1 MKIVHIITRMILGG
15 AQENTLLTCEGLHK
29 RGHEVTLITGPALG
43 PEGQLMDRARGGGYQ
58 IIELKQMRR
67 AINPVRDIICYRQLK
82 KILAQLKPDIVHTH
96 SAKAGILGRWAAA
109 AIRDK
114 AATACCRRV
123 EKLRQA
129 QTDRGKQPRIVHTIH
144 GLAFHPYQSGL
155 LNRFYISIEKAAAS
169 RTDAFISVAQAMTDQ
184 TLAAGIG
191 RPEQFTKV
199 FSGLETKNFLERPT
213 TDKIAALRNKYNI
226 PAEAVV
232 ITTVARLFKLKG
244 HEYII
249 ESAKEIAQKHK
260 NVMWLFIGDGKLR
273 QPLEQVISELGLQD
287 RFRFT
292 GLIAPERIGELLHAG
307 DILVHCSLREGLARA
322 IPQALL
328 CGKPVVSFDVDGAR
342 EVVLNNRTGYL
353 IRPKDISALSAA
365 LEKLIADPELR
376 RQLGETGREL
386 CSREFDRK
394 TMTDRIELVY
404 RQFGGSKNIN

>member
-58 IIELKQMRR
+58 VIELKQMRR

-82 KILAQLKPDIVHTH
+82 KILAQFKPDIVHTH

-114 AATACCRRV
+114 AAETCCRRV

-129 QTDRGKQPRIVHTIH
+129 QSARGKRPRIVHTIH

-155 LNRFYISIEKAAAS
+155 LNRFYISIEKAAAR

-191 RPEQFTKV
+191 RQEQFTKV
-199 FSGLETKNFLERPT
+199 FSGLETKYFVEWPT
-213 TDKIAALRNKYNI
+213 TEKIASLRKKYDI

-232 ITTVARLFKLKG
+232 ITSVARLFELKG
-244 HEYII
+244 HKYIV
-249 ESAKEIAQKHK
+249 ESAKEIARKHK

-273 QPLEQVISELGLQD
+273 QPLEQVIAEHGLQD

-292 GLIAPERIGELLHAG
+292 GLIAPEQIGELLHTS

-342 EVVLNNRTGYL
+342 EVVLNDRTGYL
-353 IRPKDISALSAA
+353 IKPKDISALSAA
-365 LEKLIADPELR
+365 IEKLVADPELR

-386 CSREFDRK
+386 CSREFDHE
-394 TMTDRIELVY
+394 TMADRIELVY
-404 RQFGGSKNIN
+404 KQ

>member
-1 MKIVHIITRMILGG
+1 MILGG

-29 RGHEVTLITGPALG
+29 RGHEVILITGPAMG
-43 PEGQLMDRARGGGYQ
+43 PEGQLMDRAHRGGYQ
-58 IIELKQMRR
+58 VIELKQMRR

-82 KILAQLKPDIVHTH
+82 KILAQLRPDIVHTH

-114 AATACCRRV
+114 AADTCCRRV
-123 EKLRQA
+123 EKLRREQFA
-129 QTDRGKQPRIVHTIH
+129 CGGLPRIIHTIH

-155 LNRFYISIEKAAAS
+155 LNRFYISVEKAAAR
-169 RTDAFISVAQAMTDQ
+169 RTDAFISVAQAMTEQ
-184 TLAAGIG
+184 TLAVGIG

-199 FSGLETKNFLERPT
+199 FSGLETKYFLERPSA
-213 TDKIAALRNKYNI
+213 DKIAALRREYDI

-232 ITTVARLFKLKG
+232 ITTVARLFELKG
-244 HEYII
+244 HKYII
-249 ESAKEIAQKHK
+249 ESAKEIARKHK
-260 NVMWLFIGDGKLR
+260 NVIWLFIGDGKLR
-273 QPLEQVISELGLQD
+273 EPLEQVISELGLQD

-292 GLIAPERIGELLHAG
+292 GLIAPELIGELLHTG

-328 CGKPVVSFDVDGAR
+328 SGKPVVSFDVDGAR
-342 EVVLNNRTGYL
+342 EVVLNDRTGYL
-353 IRPKDISALSAA
+353 IRPKDVSALSAA

-386 CSREFDRK
+386 CSREFDHK

-404 RQFGGSKNIN
+404 KQFGGNG

>member
-1 MKIVHIITRMILGG
+1 MILGG
-15 AQENTLLTCEGLHK
+15 AQENTLLTCEELHK
-29 RGHEVTLITGPALG
+29 RGHEVILITGPALG
-43 PEGQLMDRARGGGYQ
+43 PEGQLMDRARQGGYKV
-58 IIELKQMRR
+58 IELKQMRR

-109 AIRDK
+109 KVRDK
-114 AATACCRRV
+114 AADACCRRV

-129 QTDRGKQPRIVHTIH
+129 QSARGKQPLIVHTIH

-169 RTDAFISVAQAMTDQ
+169 RTDAFISVAQAMTNQ

-191 RPEQFTKV
+191 QPEQFTKV
-199 FSGLETKNFLERPT
+199 FSGLETKNFLEQPT
-213 TDKIAALRNKYNI
+213 ADKIAALRNKYNI
-226 PAEAVV
+226 PAETVV

-249 ESAKEIAQKHK
+249 ESAKEIARKHK

-273 QPLEQVISELGLQD
+273 EPLEQVIARLGLQD

-353 IRPKDISALSAA
+353 VRPRDVSTLSAA
-365 LEKLIADPELR
+365 LEKLIADPELC
-376 RQLGETGREL
+376 RQLGETGRKL
-386 CSREFDRK
+386 CSQEFDYK

>member
-1 MKIVHIITRMILGG
+1 MGG

-29 RGHEVTLITGPALG
+29 RGHEVILITGPALG

-58 IIELKQMRR
+58 VIELKQMRR
-67 AINPVRDIICYRQLK
+67 AINPVRDLICYRQLK

-114 AATACCRRV
+114 AAAVCCRRV
-123 EKLRQA
+123 EKLRQVQSA
-129 QTDRGKQPRIVHTIH
+129 SKARPRIVHTIH

-155 LNRFYISIEKAAAS
+155 LNRFYISIEKAAAR
-169 RTDAFISVAQAMTDQ
+169 RTDAFISVAQAMTEQ

-199 FSGLETKNFLERPT
+199 FSGLETKYFIERPSAE
-213 TDKIAALRNKYNI
+213 KIAALRNKYNI
-226 PAEAVV
+226 PTEAVV
-232 ITTVARLFKLKG
+232 ITTVARLFELKG

-249 ESAKEIAQKHK
+249 DSAKEIARKHK

-273 QPLEQVISELGLQD
+273 QSLEQVISRLGLQD

-292 GLIAPERIGELLHAG
+292 GLIAPEQIGELLHAG

-342 EVVLNNRTGYL
+342 EVVLNDRTGYL
-353 IRPKDISALSAA
+353 IRPKEVSALSAA

-376 RQLGETGREL
+376 RQLGQTGREL
-386 CSREFDRK
+386 CSREFDHK

-404 RQFGGSKNIN
+404 KRTLLN

>member
-1 MKIVHIITRMILGG
+1 MGG

-43 PEGQLMDRARGGGYQ
+43 PEGQLMDRARRGGYQ
-58 IIELKQMRR
+58 VIELKQMRR

-114 AATACCRRV
+114 AADTCCRRV

-129 QTDRGKQPRIVHTIH
+129 QSGREKRPRIVHTIH

-155 LNRFYISIEKAAAS
+155 LNRFYISIEKAAAR
-169 RTDAFISVAQAMTDQ
+169 RTDAFISVAQAMTEQ

-199 FSGLETKNFLERPT
+199 FSGLETKYFIERPSAE
-213 TDKIAALRNKYNI
+213 KIATLRKKYDI
-226 PAEAVV
+226 PTEAVV
-232 ITTVARLFKLKG
+232 ITTVARLFELKG
-244 HEYII
+244 HKYII
-249 ESAKEIAQKHK
+249 ESAKEIARKHK
-260 NVMWLFIGDGKLR
+260 NVTWLFIGDGKLR
-273 QPLEQVISELGLQD
+273 QPLEQVIAEHGLQD

-292 GLIAPERIGELLHAG
+292 GLIAPEQIGELLHAG

-342 EVVLNNRTGYL
+342 EVVLNDQTGYL
-353 IRPKDISALSAA
+353 IKPKDISALSAA

-376 RQLGETGREL
+376 RQLGKTGREL
-386 CSREFDRK
+386 CLREFGHD
-394 TMTDRIELVY
+394 TMADRIELVY
-404 RQFGGSKNIN
+404 RQFGGSSENIN